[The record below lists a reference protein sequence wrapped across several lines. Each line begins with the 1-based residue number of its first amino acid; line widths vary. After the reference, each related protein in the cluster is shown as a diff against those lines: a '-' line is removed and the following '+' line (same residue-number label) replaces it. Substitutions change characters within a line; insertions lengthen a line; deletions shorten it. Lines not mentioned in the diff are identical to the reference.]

1 MDPEETFITL
11 KEHAD
16 EIKRVGTNNTAL
28 WDYVHGTEN
37 GQWPEGHEPPPQ
49 CIDERLDRLE
59 ERVLELE
66 KENNSLKKRL
76 VWALTATDN
85 KKQP

>member
-1 MDPEETFITL
+1 M
-11 KEHAD
+11 
-16 EIKRVGTNNTAL
+16 
-28 WDYVHGTEN
+28 
-37 GQWPEGHEPPPQ
+37 
-49 CIDERLDRLE
+49 E